1 MPSPRR
7 LPTAALLAAALAGP
21 TLASA
26 GPAAASDAPEAQ
38 AFADHRGVWVSRFEY
53 SSAASIQNVIQRAA
67 DAGFTD
73 IYWQVRGQGDALYD
87 SNVEVWDARY
97 PRSGPGFDPLQV
109 AVDAAETHG
118 VKLSAWI
125 NTVPMWNGA
134 INGSPPSDPFHLYN
148 LAPDWRLKDFNGN
161 DQPLGSSYTGINVT
175 HPDARAHIASVVD
188 DIASRYDVEGVHL
201 DYIRMVNNTSGSPIQ
216 YPLDP
221 DTRAR
226 YEAETGNTFTSG
238 ASAAY
243 KQWLADGV
251 TAVVSESHA
260 ALDNLDPDLKLT
272 AAVWRDYDIGTN
284 SYQQQADRWV
294 EDATLDAAHA
304 MIYTSDMA
312 LYENNLYKYK
322 SLDAQAGVY
331 AGIGSYLHLESD
343 PDLTLEQLRMAQA
356 AGANGYTIF
365 SYSSIYSGSQLTS
378 IGQDVADFNAT
389 LDARRD
395 ANLKGMAL
403 TDFEDGEGF
412 FQTSPELS
420 GSNVNIDAAAA
431 FTTNAESYDGTTSQ
445 QIDITPLDSSGW
457 LLRHL
462 AGDGSTTAASPDANL
477 QIISDGYL
485 GFWLK
490 TTDPGL
496 QVSVAVDDVE
506 GTAERGLFRDV
517 IADGDWHLYEWNLGD
532 DADWNGWVLGDGL
545 IEGQSVTLDSIQFTG
560 DTAATVYLDNISF
573 NPFGSLFTPPPTPG
587 DLDDDGDADA
597 DDIVL
602 LLASYGD
609 PAFDLTDDGLT
620 DDADLAALLALMGTG
635 PADANLDGNVNTSDL
650 AILAAGFATLV
661 DGWAQ
666 ADFNGDGIVN
676 TSDLA
681 LLASNFDNG
690 APLSAATAA
699 VPEPA
704 TLSLAALASL
714 ATLRRRRNA

>member
-1 MPSPRR
+1 
-7 LPTAALLAAALAGP
+7 
-21 TLASA
+21 
-26 GPAAASDAPEAQ
+26 
-38 AFADHRGVWVSRFEY
+38 
-53 SSAASIQNVIQRAA
+53 
-67 DAGFTD
+67 
-73 IYWQVRGQGDALYD
+73 
-87 SNVEVWDARY
+87 
-97 PRSGPGFDPLQV
+97 
-109 AVDAAETHG
+109 
-118 VKLSAWI
+118 
-125 NTVPMWNGA
+125 NTIPMWNGA

-148 LAPDWRLKDFNGN
+148 LAPEWRLKDFNGN

-226 YEAETGNTFTSG
+226 YEAETGNNFTSG

-243 KQWLADGV
+243 KQWIADGV
-251 TAVVSESHA
+251 TSVVSESHA
-260 ALDNLDPDLKLT
+260 ALDNIDPDLRLT

-284 SYQQQADRWV
+284 SYQQQSDRWV
-294 EDATLDAAHA
+294 ENATLDAAHA

-312 LYENNLYKYK
+312 LYENNLTKWK

-331 AGIGSYLHLESD
+331 AGIGSYLHLQSD

-378 IGQDVADFNAT
+378 IGQDVVDFNADLQAR
-389 LDARRD
+389 LDAD
-395 ANLKGMAL
+395 LKGMSL

-412 FQTSPELS
+412 FLTSPELS
-420 GSNVNIDAAAA
+420 GSNVNIDSAAA
-431 FTTNAESYDGTTSQ
+431 FTTATESYDGSTSQ

-457 LLRHL
+457 LVRHL
-462 AGDGSTTAASPDANL
+462 AGDGSATAGSAAANIDL
-477 QIISDGYL
+477 FTDGYL

-496 QVSVAVDDVE
+496 QVSIAVDDVE

-517 IADGDWHLYEWNLGD
+517 IPDGQWHLYEWNLGD

-545 IEGQSVTLDSIQFTG
+545 VEGQTVTLDSIQFTG

-573 NPFGSLFTPPPTPG
+573 NPFGSLFTPPPVPG
-587 DLDDDGDADA
+587 DLDGDGDADV
-597 DDIVL
+597 DDINL

-609 PAFDLTDDGLT
+609 PAYDLTDDGT
-620 DDADLAALLALMGTG
+620 TDADDLDALLAILGTQAG
-635 PADANLDGNVNTSDL
+635 DANLSGTIDTSDL
-650 AILAAGFATLV
+650 AILAGNFANLV

-666 ADFNGDGIVN
+666 ADFNADGIVN

-681 LLASNFDNG
+681 VLAGNFG
-690 APLSAATAA
+690 SSAPLSAATAA

-704 TLSLAALASL
+704 TLSLAALAGL
-714 ATLRRRRNA
+714 ATLRRRTF